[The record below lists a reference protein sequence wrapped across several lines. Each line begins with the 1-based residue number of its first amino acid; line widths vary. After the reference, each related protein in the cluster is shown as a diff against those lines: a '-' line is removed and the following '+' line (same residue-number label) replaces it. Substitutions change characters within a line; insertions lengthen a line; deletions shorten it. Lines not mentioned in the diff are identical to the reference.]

1 MSSDDLSKV
10 RWSTILLGEL
20 LELYYIYCTE
30 CRLLC
35 SIAAVRGH
43 RRYVRDKYLTAVLA
57 LAAVEVAVHHEL
69 TLAAE
74 LLATLAARER

>member
-1 MSSDDLSKV
+1 M
-10 RWSTILLGEL
+10 
-20 LELYYIYCTE
+20 
-30 CRLLC
+30 
-35 SIAAVRGH
+35 
-43 RRYVRDKYLTAVLA
+43 YLTAVLA